1 MYGAPGRPAYRPT
14 VTPKESTHVDTTFT
28 GTTSSSSRTA
38 SGKLTGAAGTCQR
51 ILWTPAVP

>member
-28 GTTSSSSRTA
+28 GTTSSS
-38 SGKLTGAAGTCQR
+38 
-51 ILWTPAVP
+51 